1 MCMDIFKNGMERFKC
16 FHIVFIYALLKV
28 LKWVNQSSGF
38 LEWIPLYVHDINNVS
53 FEQKLNKKE
62 TVAIHLF

>member
-1 MCMDIFKNGMERFKC
+1 MLSHC
-16 FHIVFIYALLKV
+16 IYLSLTKGSQMSQ
-28 LKWVNQSSGF
+28 LSSGF
-38 LEWIPLYVHDINNVS
+38 LEWIPLYVHDYNNVS